1 MLKKFLIDNK
11 MTAYADIRLKN
22 ETVLKLFNRFTFK
35 TSSLEIKEGT
45 ALSFVIGNVEIPC
58 IPEGCE
64 YSLVISENGVA
75 IVGRDYCALMRGFF
89 SMLMKIERKMG
100 KKELFL
106 SCVIEN
112 KSYAIKNR
120 MVHLCIF
127 PETTLLDLKK
137 YIRLFA
143 MLQYTHV
150 VLEFWGSLK
159 FDTLS
164 ALAWENA
171 YTKNEI
177 KEVIKEAKF
186 LGIEPIPMFNSLGHA
201 SCSRSYGGKHTALDN
216 DLSLYHLFTPDGW
229 AWDLENEEVWTLL
242 KNLRRELYEVF
253 EGCEYFHL
261 GFDESH
267 IHNTNVELC
276 KRLPYYMSRL
286 TKEVQLEGKRPMIWM
301 DMILPPDA
309 FLNMQGNLHSVKSK
323 EDCIS
328 IIKGLA
334 DNTVYIDWEYSVKH
348 TPISSVIYYKDL
360 GIDIMGAPWFD
371 VENASAH
378 IDTVKNNDLF
388 GIMQTTWHTISSSLH
403 NTISIAKKLGAT
415 LPVWEKE
422 SRPET
427 ITATLLRC
435 LTYEKADYPS
445 FGWVKK
451 QID

>member
-334 DNTVYIDWEYSVKH
+334 DNTVYIDWEYSVK
-348 TPISSVIYYKDL
+348 P
-360 GIDIMGAPWFD
+360 
-371 VENASAH
+371 
-378 IDTVKNNDLF
+378 
-388 GIMQTTWHTISSSLH
+388 
-403 NTISIAKKLGAT
+403 
-415 LPVWEKE
+415 LP
-422 SRPET
+422 
-427 ITATLLRC
+427 TLLV
-435 LTYEKADYPS
+435 S
-445 FGWVKK
+445 
-451 QID
+451 